1 MIWVRQVFLLC
12 LRFAVI
18 AKLGFAFH
26 LMREDVIQRTTST
39 DLSRICLPIP
49 NEESHCLDTRYSHN
63 YLGAQTPK
71 LSCFSYKVWCSSG
84 GGWLISYSP
93 GHGLF
98 LKKEF
103 SEAFFREGERL
114 ILKMPT
120 ERIKEDPRRWEGN
133 WQRVGSW
140 ELREELLGE
149 ESPAVPMLP
158 RECKTRLQFPP
169 QRVTETPVT
178 LTRWVLGEAQP
189 RPRVDLMQQRWIKR
203 WCV

>member
-1 MIWVRQVFLLC
+1 MSY
-12 LRFAVI
+12 
-18 AKLGFAFH
+18 K
-26 LMREDVIQRTTST
+26 EQRP
-39 DLSRICLPIP
+39 RICPEFVYLFPTRNHIVLILGIHIIIWGP
-49 NEESHCLDTRYSHN
+49 RHRSCLVFHTNCDVPVV
-63 YLGAQTPK
+63 G
-71 LSCFSYKVWCSSG
+71 G

-189 RPRVDLMQQRWIKR
+189 RPRVDLMQQR
-203 WCV
+203 